1 MSRFIPTTRSNDCP
15 VCGDIS
21 GDCRSSAD
29 DSKYLQCFTHSG
41 AAKFEI
47 VNGHKAIGLTKDGLW
62 GQFVLEAG
70 QTQKTYEERQQS
82 RLDRE
87 ASERAI
93 FRAGLSPAERHAA
106 HTQLSAQ
113 LSLHN
118 DDRADLTRRG
128 LSAET
133 IESFRSIEPGQTLDL
148 AINPKTPGAGFGGRK
163 LLTRTAGYLVPA
175 FDLDGNI
182 TGFQIRN
189 RTGDKPKYPWLSVAG
204 VVPAN
209 LQNGEIPLTVV
220 RGGNSSTLYFA
231 EGILKPMVAAEKHR
245 INIIGAAG
253 GNFASSPE
261 QLRKCIST
269 LLPKTLVLCP
279 DAGSIANAHVMRS
292 YAALNDELVG
302 MGHELKVLW
311 WEQRTK
317 ADSDIDEINC
327 EQFEAAQL
335 ISWAEF
341 DAKNISQ
348 PIEIAQPAAKPKLKA
363 KADCPLEIAKQLT
376 DKQEKR
382 HNWLKA
388 MAKVAGLPADAT
400 PTREAINQA
409 FMAKQ
414 LLPAQ
419 HAEGIYAALSLT
431 PENERRLYLL
441 DGQKGTRKTSAAI
454 KSLMDAA
461 KAAGQTCLVIVPS
474 RLLSRDASR
483 VLEAHC
489 HLDSDAESARYL
501 VTCPESLYKFARQ
514 QWDVVVIDECNEDVL
529 RTFDGSLGVNPDLC
543 QRVLEEILN
552 RASTIAIANDQMYR
566 PSVQAVQRLSRIL
579 PQETITVQR
588 KRSRSEMTIKLY
600 LDCVGGGDESEHDDD
615 MPSAA
620 DAFYG
625 WLARLIETIEA
636 GGKVAIPCGSQTRA
650 RIIDRVLRAHFK
662 NQSDSQGRKFKGQ
675 VLDGQHTPT
684 KVKNEFAS
692 DSDQWLAQ
700 HCPHWLIWTPCFN
713 SGVSIESDY
722 FTAQFEVVSVFEGAN
737 AASQRGERV
746 RAVLGGG
753 KIAERHIFLSNR
765 GLSAYPEPAIF
776 TAGYW
781 RNLSSNLASAKA
793 EPADLAMAKAIG
805 AEKILSH
812 HKAELIEKLD
822 KKPELF
828 EYWAIQAREIFFK
841 RETLEAEWLGNGW
854 EIEEGDFT
862 AADAKRWK
870 QAVDVAKQS
879 IVESKSRALAK
890 SKGVAAEGQD
900 LSPYAAVRAK
910 KHHLGEQ
917 LDHSFARLKDFEW
930 LEAWEIAP
938 DDSGGIKNQRVN
950 ALIRMS
956 IEAPELWATV
966 LKLDTLRTIAAGTE
980 IESLPALPIPA
991 KEIAAAKLLTACPGV
1006 SDVALGVLER
1016 WDKTSQIVKDAATY
1030 LKANAERL
1038 ASLSKHSQRI
1048 LGLQFNESTP
1058 TIKCFHKALQMAGL
1072 TAYAAGRTNKLWH
1085 YRLQSVDDCQGKMD
1099 AKENKGQTITYKDLR
1114 NLFRAETLAEL
1125 QQQLDNR
1132 LNDVI
1137 GTAVACWQ
1145 AIADQLAELGGGKK
1159 FNLVA
1164 PSVDDASEPVKNKDW
1179 QPIEDVDILIFRLL
1193 YCQSANEYQTVRAE
1207 LKQTGLDFDSQCWA
1221 KLPAAAQTRI
1231 CSYFEMPVLR

>member
-21 GDCRSSAD
+21 GDCRSNAD
-29 DSKYLQCFTHSG
+29 DSNYLQCLTHSG
-41 AAKFEI
+41 AGKFEI
-47 VNGHKAIGLTKDGLW
+47 INGFKHIGLTKNGLW

-70 QTQKTYEERQQS
+70 QPQKTFEERQQS

-87 ASERAI
+87 VAERAL

-106 HTQLSAQ
+106 HTQLLAQ
-113 LSLHN
+113 LSLHD
-118 DDRADLTRRG
+118 DDRADLARRG
-128 LSAET
+128 LSAEA
-133 IESFRSIEPGQTLDL
+133 IESFRSVEPGQTLDL
-148 AINPKTPGAGFGGRK
+148 AINLKTPGVGFGGLK
-163 LLTRTAGYLVPA
+163 LLTRTAGAVVPA
-175 FDLDGNI
+175 FDIDGNI

-189 RTGDKPKYPWLSVAG
+189 RTGKSPKYPWLSVSG
-204 VVPAN
+204 VAPAN
-209 LQNGEIPLTVV
+209 LQNGEMPLTVV
-220 RGGNSSTLYFA
+220 RGGNGSTVYFA
-231 EGILKPMVAAEKHR
+231 EGLLKPMVAAER
-245 INIIGAAG
+245 LGQAFIGASG
-253 GNFASSPE
+253 GNFASSPK
-261 QLRKCIST
+261 QLEAMLEALKPKA
-269 LLPKTLVLCP
+269 LLLCP
-279 DAGSIANAHVMRS
+279 DAGAIANAHVMRS
-292 YAALNDELVG
+292 YAALNAELVG

-311 WEQRTK
+311 YEQRTK
-317 ADSDIDEINC
+317 ADGDIDEISR
-327 EQFEAAQL
+327 EQFEQAEL

-363 KADCPLEIAKQLT
+363 KADRPVEIARQLT
-376 DKQEKR
+376 DKEEKR

-388 MAKVAGLPADAT
+388 MAKVAGLPAGEN

-419 HAEGIYAALSLT
+419 HTEGTYAALPLA
-431 PENERRLYLL
+431 PANERRLYLL

-461 KAAGQTCLVIVPS
+461 KAAEQTCLVIVPS

-489 HLDSDAESARYL
+489 HLDSGAESARYL

-514 QWDVVVIDECNEDVL
+514 QWDVVVIDEGNEDVL

-543 QRVLEEILN
+543 QRVLEEVLN
-552 RASTIAIANDQMYR
+552 TASTIAIANDQMYR
-566 PSVQAVQRLSRIL
+566 PSVQAVQRLSGIL
-579 PQETITVQR
+579 PQEIITVQR

-600 LDCVGGGDESEHDDD
+600 LDCVGGGDESENDDD
-615 MPSAA
+615 MPAAA

-625 WLARLIETIEA
+625 WLARLIERIEA

-662 NQSDSQGRKFKGQ
+662 GQSDDQGRKFKGQ

-684 KVKNEFAS
+684 KVKSEFAS
-692 DSDQWLAQ
+692 DPDQWLAQ

-722 FTAQFEVVSVFEGAN
+722 FDAQFEVVSVFEGAN

-753 KIAERHIFLSNR
+753 KIDERHIFLSNR
-765 GLSAYPEPAIF
+765 GLSAYPDPAIF
-776 TAGYW
+776 AAGYW
-781 RNLSSNLASAKA
+781 RSLSSNIASAKA
-793 EPADLAMAKAIG
+793 EPTDLALAKAIG

-812 HKAELIEKLD
+812 HKQELLEKLD

-917 LDHSFARLKDFEW
+917 LDHSFARLKDSEW
-930 LEAWEIAP
+930 LESWEIAP

-980 IESLPALPIPA
+980 IENLPALPIPA

-1006 SDVALGVLER
+1006 SDVALGKLEG
-1016 WDKTSQIVKDAATY
+1016 WDKTSQIVKAAAEY

-1038 ASLSKHSQRI
+1038 ATLSKHSQRI
-1048 LGLQFNESTP
+1048 LGLQFTDVTP
-1058 TIKCFHKALQMAGL
+1058 IIKCFHKALQMAGL
-1072 TAYAAGRTNKLWH
+1072 TAHAAGRTNKLWN
-1085 YRLQSVDDCQGKMD
+1085 YRLQTADDCQSKIT
-1099 AKENKGQTITYKDLR
+1099 AKEAKSQAVSYKDKR
-1114 NLFRAETLAEL
+1114 NLFRAKTLAEL
-1125 QQQLDNR
+1125 QQQITTRLD
-1132 LNDVI
+1132 DVI
-1137 GTAVACWQ
+1137 GTAAAGWQ
-1145 AIADQLAELGGGKK
+1145 SIADEIAGMGGGESPTLSAPAIEPATAKSK
-1159 FNLVA
+1159 PVA
-1164 PSVDDASEPVKNKDW
+1164 VPEGES
-1179 QPIEDVDILIFRLL
+1179 ILLTRLQW
-1193 YCQSANEYQTVRAE
+1193 CQSSEEYRAIRRQLE
-1207 LKQTGLDFDSQCWA
+1207 RHNSDFDSVYWP
-1221 KLPAAAQTRI
+1221 KLPAAAQMRI
-1231 CSYFEMPVLR
+1231 CSYFEQAA